1 MGRYTLRRLLQL
13 VPVFLGTTLIIY
25 YLVWGLS
32 DDPFAGKCGQRECPA
47 PYVATMTARLNLDDP
62 VIVQWLKYLGGLLTG
77 DFGRTFSGNEVS
89 DLIANAAPVSF
100 RLALVA
106 VVVEIVIGITAGLVS
121 GLRGRGYVDSLILV
135 STLFLISLPVFVTG
149 LVVKQVLG
157 VELGWIRTSVPPDPT
172 ILDLFVPGLVLGS
185 LSMAFVARLTRT
197 SLMENSRADF
207 VRTAVAKGLSRRR
220 VVLAHM
226 LRTSLIPVVTFI
238 GTDLG
243 ALMGGAVVTEGV
255 FNIRGLGGLVFTGI
269 QRQEQT
275 QVVGVVALL
284 VIIYLVVNLIV
295 DLLYAVLDPRIRYD

>member
-47 PYVATMTARLNLDDP
+47 SYVATMTERLNLDDP
-62 VIVQWLKYLGGLLTG
+62 VLLQWLKYLGGLLTG

-89 DLIANAAPVSF
+89 ELIANAAPISF

-106 VVVEIVIGITAGLVS
+106 VVIEIVIGITAGLVS

-149 LVVKQVLG
+149 LVVKQVFG

-197 SLMENSRADF
+197 SLMENARADF